1 MHSCD
6 INHENIINIKLDRSM
21 YVEVLTVVHDWCRN
35 PSKLVVFL
43 KTSLFLEFLSGLV
56 VTLNSF
62 SNQHDS
68 IC

>member
-35 PSKLVVFL
+35 PSKLVVFSFFKDQSIFRIPIWL
-43 KTSLFLEFLSGLV
+43 SSYFKFLLQSA
-56 VTLNSF
+56 
-62 SNQHDS
+62 
-68 IC
+68 